1 MQATDRMETMSESGE
16 NPTVGVCVGI
26 KRQDPRF
33 LWERLEKVVVGAVL
47 SGLLWTSPPAVGSES
62 ESTVDGPR
70 SRARELGLEIGV
82 LSPGPLNALT
92 DVSGVRVGHF
102 TLRQGRRFNTGITAV
117 LPHDG
122 NVFREKVPAAIVVG
136 NGFGKLLGS
145 TQVNELGELETPV
158 LLTGTL
164 NVPKVADGLI
174 SYMLSLPGMEEVRS
188 INPVV
193 GETNDGYLSDIRARP
208 LGEREVRQAIEAA
221 RGGPVPMGAVGAG
234 TGTVC
239 FDFKGGIGSASR
251 RLGDSEGGWTV
262 GVLVQSNFGGPL
274 RLSGLP
280 ARILGTPLGLF
291 LEEHSEKSQESP
303 NPDGSLMIV
312 VATDAPLGHRNLRRL
327 AQRSLYG
334 MARTGGYGSNG
345 SGDYAIAFSTHEAWR
360 IRREE
365 DPEVVAR
372 PVLDNAATSRLFL
385 AVVEATEEAILDSLF
400 TATTTEGFRGTVSAL
415 PVEKVL
421 ELAGVAVRR
430 SEK

>member
-1 MQATDRMETMSESGE
+1 MSGSGG
-16 NPTVGVCVGI
+16 NPIVGTRDGI
-26 KRQDPRF
+26 RKRALRF
-33 LWERLEKVVVGAVL
+33 LRQRRGKLVFGTVL
-47 SGLLWTSPPAVGSES
+47 CALLSTSSPAVGSES
-62 ESTVDGPR
+62 DSTVDEPR
-70 SRARELGLEIGV
+70 PRARDLGLEVGV

-117 LPHDG
+117 LPHGG

-145 TQVNELGELETPV
+145 TQVNELGELETPI

-221 RGGPVPMGAVGAG
+221 REGAVAMGAVGAG

-251 RLGDSEGGWTV
+251 RVEDSEGGWTV

-291 LEEHSEKSQESP
+291 LEEHSEKPQASI

-334 MARTGGYGSNG
+334 MARSGGYGSNG
-345 SGDYAIAFSTHEAWR
+345 SGDYAVAFSTHAAWR

-365 DPEVVAR
+365 EPAVVAR
-372 PVLDNAATSRLFL
+372 PNLDNAATSRLFL

-400 TATTTEGFRGTVSAL
+400 TAATTEGFRGTVPAL

-421 ELAGVAVRR
+421 ELAGVTAAR
-430 SEK
+430 SEE